1 MRSLSL
7 KPIIRILGVIMSCV
21 GLLMLIPTIYAIF
34 FDMHLV
40 PALSGTALTTVLLGA
55 IIFKI
60 IPGDTPNLNKRQSYL
75 LVLFAWLT
83 TALLGALPYMF
94 ADIGFDWSRA
104 FFESMSGLT
113 TTGATVIDDLTQIP
127 NSILLWRSLTQWL
140 GGMGI
145 IVLTI
150 AIFPLLG
157 LGGVNLFSAESPGP
171 TSIKLHPRIKETAKR
186 LWFIYLGLTIVLTFL
201 LFFEGMTFF
210 NAVNHALTTI
220 ATGGFSTHNESMGFY
235 DSPLIHYTIIL
246 FMFIAGMNYSLIFL
260 SLKGSLKTVTKN
272 AELKSYFRMI
282 IVLAAIIVTVLLI
295 SSTFSVELSFR
306 YALFHVAS
314 LMTTTGFI
322 MTDYSIWHP
331 FITFLFFCL
340 LFCGASSGST
350 SGGIKIVRHLVF
362 AKNTLLEYK
371 RMLHPNAILRVRIDK
386 ELVKPS
392 VINNVHVFLL
402 TYLLIFFIGTTLMVI
417 ILPENSLTLL
427 DAASLVAT
435 ALGNVGPAIGGEY
448 GPTNTFFEIPT
459 LGKYVLGALMLIG
472 RLEIFTVLI
481 IFSPYFWKEN

>member
-1 MRSLSL
+1 MRNLSL
-7 KPIIRILGVIMSCV
+7 KPIIRVLGVIISCV
-21 GLLMLIPTIYAIF
+21 GLLMLIPTIYALFFEPYLVKSLSAISLITIF
-34 FDMHLV
+34 
-40 PALSGTALTTVLLGA
+40 SGA
-55 IIFKI
+55 ILFKI
-60 IPGDTPNLNKRQSYL
+60 IPADKPNLNKRQSYL
-75 LVLFAWLT
+75 VVLFAWIT
-83 TALLGALPYMF
+83 TAFLAALPYLF
-94 ADIGFDWSRA
+94 SDIGFDWSRA

-113 TTGATVIDDLTQIP
+113 TTGATVIEDLTQIP

-186 LWFIYLGLTIVLTFL
+186 LWFIYVGLTIVLSLL

-220 ATGGFSTHNESMGFY
+220 ATGGFSTHNESIGY
-235 DSPLIHYTIIL
+235 YQSPLIHYTIIL

-260 SLKGSLKTVTKN
+260 SLKGSLKRVTEN
-272 AELKSYFRMI
+272 AELKSYFRMVM
-282 IVLAAIIVTVLLI
+282 VLVVIMVVILLA
-295 SSTFSVELSFR
+295 SSTFSAEVSFR
-306 YALFHVAS
+306 YALFHVVS
-314 LMTTTGFI
+314 LMTTTGYI
-322 MTDYSIWHP
+322 MTDYSLWHP
-331 FITFLFFCL
+331 FITFLFFCI

-371 RMLHPNAILRVRIDK
+371 RMLHPNAILRVRLGKD
-386 ELVKPS
+386 LVKPNI
-392 VINNVHVFLL
+392 INNVLVFLL
-402 TYLLIFFIGTTLMVI
+402 TYLLVFFIGTGLMVFV
-417 ILPENSLTLL
+417 LPDNMVNLL

-435 ALGNVGPAIGGEY
+435 SLGNVGPAIGGKF
-448 GPTNTFFEIPT
+448 GPTNTFFELPSI
-459 LGKYVLGALMLIG
+459 GKYILSLIMLIG

>member
-1 MRSLSL
+1 MRSLTL

-34 FDMHLV
+34 FDMKLV
-40 PALSGTALTTVLLGA
+40 PALSGTAFATIISGA
-55 IIFKI
+55 AIFKL
-60 IPGDTPNLNKRQSYL
+60 IPGGKPNLNKRQSYI
-75 LVLFAWLT
+75 LVLFAWIT
-83 TALLGALPYMF
+83 TALLAALPYMF
-94 ADIGFDWSRA
+94 SDIGFDWSRA

-186 LWFIYLGLTIVLTFL
+186 LWFIYVGLTIVLTFL

-235 DSPLIHYTIIL
+235 DSPLIHYTVIL

-260 SLKGSLKTVTKN
+260 SLKGSLKTVIQN

-282 IVLAAIIVTVLLI
+282 LVLAAIIVIMLLM
-295 SSTFSVELSFR
+295 SSSYSAELSFR
-306 YALFHVAS
+306 YALFHVVS
-314 LMTTTGFI
+314 LMTTTGYI
-322 MTDYSIWHP
+322 MADYSIWHP

-386 ELVKPS
+386 DLVKRS
-392 VINNVHVFLL
+392 IINNVLVFLL
-402 TYLLIFFIGTTLMVI
+402 TYLLIFFVGTTLMVI
-417 ILPENSLTLL
+417 ILPNNSLTLL

-435 ALGNVGPAIGGEY
+435 SLGNVGPAIGGEY
-448 GPTNTFFEIPT
+448 GPTNTFFEVPT
-459 LGKYVLGALMLIG
+459 LGKYVLSMLMLIG

-481 IFSPYFWKEN
+481 IFTPYFWKEN